1 MTGINL
7 CSCSDLQ
14 SLLRSS
20 SRFLNHA
27 TVGLVYFKHV
37 TINFPNTWPKR
48 SSVRRLSCSFEISD
62 ARFDLPG
69 SKVQE
74 RPFTT
79 QWRPC
84 GKPREYI
91 QLTSSYQAKLKD
103 STTKTFGNS
112 GMYQLPGHLLVQDQE
127 SDSRE
132 ALKFQN
138 YYRENCTG

>member
-1 MTGINL
+1 MG
-7 CSCSDLQ
+7 CSAGRAGREGFCLRACYRAGQRRLGASTK

-37 TINFPNTWPKR
+37 TINFPNTWPNR
-48 SSVRRLSCSFEISD
+48 SSVRRLLCSFEISD

-91 QLTSSYQAKLKD
+91 QLTS
-103 STTKTFGNS
+103 
-112 GMYQLPGHLLVQDQE
+112 P
-127 SDSRE
+127 
-132 ALKFQN
+132 
-138 YYRENCTG
+138 